1 MIDVVR
7 VLMHG
12 PDETLKALKGA
23 NIARYMVSSLP
34 NSLEMLVELCGK
46 AGPDFSYS
54 MLELMTVESIC
65 VLAQANA
72 ALASRLFFFVAQ
84 KVSLADDVLFK
95 ACCILAQNRN
105 FETLDNVLGILEDRV
120 DEHAVAPFVCS
131 LFPLENC
138 QLFCRALKVLS
149 RHVVNGPSF
158 RMVME
163 VIRLTLPTCD
173 EQVIAAICGFFECVV

>member
-54 MLELMTVESIC
+54 MLELMNVESIC

-120 DEHAVAPFVCS
+120 DEHAVAPFVPC
-131 LFPLENC
+131 FH
-138 QLFCRALKVLS
+138 R
-149 RHVVNGPSF
+149 RTVNYF
-158 RMVME
+158 V
-163 VIRLTLPTCD
+163 
-173 EQVIAAICGFFECVV
+173 AH